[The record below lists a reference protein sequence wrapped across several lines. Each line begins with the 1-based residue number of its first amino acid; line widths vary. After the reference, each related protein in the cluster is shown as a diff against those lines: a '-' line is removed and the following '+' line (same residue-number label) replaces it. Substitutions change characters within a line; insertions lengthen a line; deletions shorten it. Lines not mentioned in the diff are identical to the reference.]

1 MRILLAHDYYRSS
14 APSGEDVVFRNERT
28 LLEEK
33 GIDVVLFERFNDD
46 IDDSTLNKR
55 LQVALD
61 GAWSKGTYEQLSN
74 VIRRTRPDLA
84 HFHNTFPLISPSAY
98 AACQDNA
105 VPVVQT
111 LHNYRFI
118 CPGALLM
125 RDGHPCE
132 DCVGTSLLPALRH
145 RCYRGSLPATGA
157 VVWMLSSNRLRGAY
171 QDLVNRYIALTNFA
185 AGRLIAGGLP
195 ESRMEV
201 KANFLPNAPDMGF
214 GGGNYA
220 VYVGRLS
227 EEKGVRTLL
236 DAWRHVD
243 GFPLKILGDGPL
255 RHELE
260 EQARRGA
267 LSAEFLGFR
276 PREDILE
283 VVGNADVQVIPSE
296 CYEGF
301 PIVVLEA
308 YACGTPI
315 LASRIGSLD
324 EIVVEG
330 ESGIKFEPG
339 NPGDLAKKLNGLVAD
354 RSRLHAMRPK
364 ARALFEENYTADQ
377 SYIKLLEIYHR
388 ALADFDEARGRQ

>member
-1 MRILLAHDYYRSS
+1 
-14 APSGEDVVFRNERT
+14 
-28 LLEEK
+28 
-33 GIDVVLFERFNDD
+33 
-46 IDDSTLNKR
+46 
-55 LQVALD
+55 
-61 GAWSKGTYEQLSN
+61 
-74 VIRRTRPDLA
+74 LA

-171 QDLVNRYIALTNFA
+171 QNLVNRYIALTNFA

-195 ESRMEV
+195 ESRMQV
-201 KANFLPNAPDMGF
+201 KANFLPNAPEMGL

-260 EQARRGA
+260 GQARRDA
-267 LSAEFLGFR
+267 LSVEFLGFR

-283 VVGNADVQVIPSE
+283 MVGNADVQVIPSE

-324 EIVVEG
+324 EIVVEE

-339 NPGDLAKKLNGLVAD
+339 DPGDLAKKLNGLLAD
-354 RSRLHAMRPK
+354 RSRLHVMRRK
-364 ARALFEENYTADQ
+364 ARALFEENYAADQ
-377 SYIKLLEIYHR
+377 NYLQLLEIYHR
-388 ALADFDEARGRQ
+388 ALADFDEARGRKQ